1 MKEKATNVL
10 VVGVGGQGAVMATEI
25 TAEVALAAGYDVKKG
40 EVHGM
45 SQRGGVIASHARF
58 GKNITSP
65 IIPKGEADYILA
77 FEAVEALRAVEYLRP
92 NGTIV
97 VNEQKI
103 VPPIAHFL
111 KIQYPDNI
119 KEKLQDGKRMVITLN
134 ALEKAIEVGNE
145 LLVNTLLLGVLSRLL
160 DLPEKAWK
168 EVLTRRFGQKMLDLN
183 LKAFETGRAMKF

>member
-10 VVGVGGQGAVMATEI
+10 VVGIGGQGAVMATEI
-25 TAEVALAAGYDVKKG
+25 TAEVALGAGFDVKKA

-65 IIPKGEADYILA
+65 VIAKGEADYILA
-77 FEAVEALRAVEYLRP
+77 FEEVEAMRSIDFLKP
-92 NGTIV
+92 DGTVIF
-97 VNEQKI
+97 NEQKI

-119 KEKLQDGKRMVITLN
+119 KKKLENGKRTVLSLD
-134 ALEKAIEVGNE
+134 ALAKAKEVGSE
-145 LLVNTLLLGVLSRLL
+145 LLVNTLLLGVLSKRLS
-160 DLPEKAWK
+160 LPEKTWR
-168 EVLTRRFGQKMLDLN
+168 EVLVRRFGAKMLDLN
-183 LKAFETGRAMKF
+183 LKAFDTGRAMKF